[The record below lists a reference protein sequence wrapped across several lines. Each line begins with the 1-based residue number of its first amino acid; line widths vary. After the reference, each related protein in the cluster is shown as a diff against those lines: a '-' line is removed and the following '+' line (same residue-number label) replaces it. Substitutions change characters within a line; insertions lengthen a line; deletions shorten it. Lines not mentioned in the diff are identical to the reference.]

1 MRDNERLSFF
11 WCKDGGRELS
21 DLMRREYGEE
31 TRSLLAQAEELLQNS
46 FTFREHW
53 EMERTH
59 EPVIFGKE
67 INWKYIPDTDVEW
80 VYAMNRHTFL
90 LILAKAWC
98 LTGDLRFGCKYAELI
113 ENWME
118 KEPFTEENKKSTW
131 RSIEAGIRCE
141 YWLRSLQLMEGC
153 PAVTDTLKRK
163 MEKSLRIHGDYLAKT
178 NETFHRISNWGVLQN
193 HGLFLLG
200 LYFKEKDWISQA
212 VSRLQQEIWLQVF
225 PDGTHWEQ
233 SPMYHGE
240 VLHCFLDTYL
250 HAKRFRIV
258 LGKEFKDR
266 LKSMV
271 YALAVLRKP
280 KGEIPC
286 QSDSDGIEA
295 GDLVAMG
302 SVLFRDR
309 KLKYLAGNRFCSEV
323 WWLLGIGCRKEYQV
337 MVEEKPGVTSCALT
351 DSGNYVLRD
360 SFTKNSGYVR
370 FHCGTM
376 GSGHGH
382 ADLLHVDFA
391 AEGED
396 ILIDSGRYT
405 YVDSRERAY
414 LKSPRAHNTVV
425 VDGLDFTES
434 RGSWN
439 YGRMAV
445 PVKGEHCFTKE
456 ADYVWGAHLGYLTIG
471 LYTERRVIYL
481 KNNLLCIVDS
491 FRGKGWHD
499 YKQYWHIQK
508 GSSLFLKEG
517 KGIIIGKDVEG
528 ELLCLKGEPEVVDDI
543 CSTEYNRLEKNKTL
557 IQNWKAEGS
566 TSMITIIAADKK
578 GQRKPLAA
586 KLLPVTLQGSGKE
599 LASSQAEGIQIH
611 RGEEEFVLIL
621 CCEEVINGVDLVS
634 AGGYSSYGKVLL
646 FSREHPAGRC
656 LQY

>member
-1 MRDNERLSFF
+1 MRGNERLSLF
-11 WCKDGGRELS
+11 WCQNTGKELA
-21 DLMRREYGEE
+21 DLMKREYEEE
-31 TRSLLAQAEELLQNS
+31 TGALLVQAEELLGNS

-59 EPVIFGKE
+59 KPVIFEKE
-67 INWKYIPDTDVEW
+67 IDWKHVPDGDAEW
-80 VYAMNRHTFL
+80 VYALNRHTFL
-90 LILAKAWC
+90 LILAKAWYI
-98 LTGDLRFGCKYAELI
+98 TGDLRFGEKYAELI
-113 ENWME
+113 ESWLV
-118 KEPFTEENKKSTW
+118 KEPLTEENKKSTW

-141 YWLRSLQLMEGC
+141 YWLRSLQLMAGC
-153 PAVTDTLKRK
+153 PVVTDTLKGK
-163 MEKSLRIHGDYLAKT
+163 MEDSLRIHGDYLVKT

-200 LYFKEKDWISQA
+200 LYFNEKGWIEEA
-212 VSRLQQEIWLQVF
+212 VSRLQQEMQQQVF

-250 HAKRFRIV
+250 HARRFRIAM
-258 LGKEFKDR
+258 GKEFRGR

-271 YALAVLRKP
+271 YALAVLRRP

-302 SVLFRDR
+302 SILFRDR

-337 MVEEKPGVTSCALT
+337 MAEEKPGFTSYALT

-360 SFTKNSGYVR
+360 SFTENSGYVR

-405 YVDSRERAY
+405 YVEGEERAY
-414 LKSPRAHNTVV
+414 LKSPKAHNTVV
-425 VDGLDFTES
+425 VDGMDFTEC

-439 YGRMAV
+439 YGRMAA
-445 PVKGEHCFTKE
+445 PIKGEHCFSQY
-456 ADYVWGAHLGYLTIG
+456 ADYVWGAHLGYLDIG

-481 KNNLLCIVDS
+481 KNNLLCIIDS

-499 YKQYWHIQK
+499 YVQYWHIQK
-508 GSSLFLKEG
+508 DCSLFLNEG
-517 KGIIIGKDVEG
+517 KGTIIGKNVDG
-528 ELLCLKGEPEVVDDI
+528 ELLCLKGEGKIADDI
-543 CSTEYNRLEKNKTL
+543 CSTEYNRLEKNQTL

-566 TSMITIIAADKK
+566 TSMITIITADKK
-578 GQRKPLAA
+578 DQGKPLKA
-586 KLLPVTLQGSGKE
+586 KLLPVTLQSSKKE
-599 LASSQAEGIQIH
+599 LTSSQAEAIQICH
-611 RGEEEFVLIL
+611 GEEEFVLIL
-621 CCEEVINGVDLVS
+621 CYEEVINGVDLVS
-634 AGGYSSYGKVLL
+634 AGGYSSYGKVLV
-646 FSREHPAGRC
+646 FSKDNPAGQC